1 MDPNFHQIYTDNFF
15 VLKVPY
21 EGPLFLV
28 LILTLMQGLVG
39 MALGLLISAVC
50 DEEIAA
56 IQASLGSVYPNM
68 LLSGK
73 NLKLLVRLCLMAFK
87 ETSRRKNSTH

>member
-1 MDPNFHQIYTDNFF
+1 M
-15 VLKVPY
+15 VLV
-21 EGPLFLV
+21 
-28 LILTLMQGLVG
+28 LTLMQGLVG

-73 NLKLLVRLCLMAFK
+73 NLTNFWFFMFNGLFK
-87 ETSRRKNSTH
+87 N